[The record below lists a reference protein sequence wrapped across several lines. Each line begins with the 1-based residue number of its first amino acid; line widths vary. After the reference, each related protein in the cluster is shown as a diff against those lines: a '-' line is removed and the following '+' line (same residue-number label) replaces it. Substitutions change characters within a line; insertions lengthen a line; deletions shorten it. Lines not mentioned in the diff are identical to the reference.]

1 MFATL
6 RTTLF
11 KMRAAAARP
20 RTSVCKG
27 RRGTP
32 GAQAPC
38 VIAIYAE
45 SSWMRDAPRRMRR
58 PLRRRRPQQA
68 GGRPHGLRSRCA
80 WRARGRRRSI
90 RRVTEPGPACEPARD
105 ARLQERDAR
114 RPRQLLRGRGVGG
127 ALVCVAHRARG
138 QRPSERRPRPPHGEG
153 GGRDRQR
160 VPWALRGECDA
171 AAGRSSLR
179 PSVPVSPGRAWRP
192 VASVLPC
199 GAPSGASARGLCLMR
214 GGLPGRMRVWESDG
228 SRRRRQRAISR
239 SRCSGSVHT
248 SETESPP
255 ATRRRMGGG
264 GRRYPTSACTITG
277 PVSATGDCMLTQS
290 HADAD
295 TAR

>member
-11 KMRAAAARP
+11 KMRAAAAHP

-45 SSWMRDAPRRMRR
+45 SSWMLDAPRRMRR
-58 PLRRRRPQQA
+58 RLRRRRPQQA
-68 GGRPHGLRSRCA
+68 RGRPHGLRSRCA
-80 WRARGRRRSI
+80 WRARGRSDPSGG
-90 RRVTEPGPACEPARD
+90 EPS
-105 ARLQERDAR
+105 
-114 RPRQLLRGRGVGG
+114 RGRLASPHETRACKSELQGGRDSSSGG
-127 ALVCVAHRARG
+127 AEWAGPLSAWRTRARTA
-138 QRPSERRPRPPHGEG
+138 SERAAAPPPAWRG

-171 AAGRSSLR
+171 AAGGSSLR

-192 VASVLPC
+192 VAPVLPC
-199 GAPSGASARGLCLMR
+199 RASSGASARGLCLTR
-214 GGLPGRMRVWESDG
+214 GGLPGRIRAWESDG

-239 SRCSGSVHT
+239 SRCSGSVHR

-264 GRRYPTSACTITG
+264 GRRYPNVRSHDHRPRVGDRRLHAH
-277 PVSATGDCMLTQS
+277 PVP
-290 HADAD
+290 
-295 TAR
+295 RR

>member
-11 KMRAAAARP
+11 KMRAAAAHP

-45 SSWMRDAPRRMRR
+45 SSWMLDAPRRMRR
-58 PLRRRRPQQA
+58 RLRRRRPQQA
-68 GGRPHGLRSRCA
+68 RGRPHGLRSRCA
-80 WRARGRRRSI
+80 WRARGRSDPSGG
-90 RRVTEPGPACEPARD
+90 EPS
-105 ARLQERDAR
+105 
-114 RPRQLLRGRGVGG
+114 RGRL
-127 ALVCVAHRARG
+127 ASPHETRACK
-138 QRPSERRPRPPHGEG
+138 SELQ
-153 GGRDRQR
+153 GGRDSSSGGAE
-160 VPWALRGECDA
+160 WAGPLSAWRTRARTASERA
-171 AAGRSSLR
+171 AAPPPAWWAGSSASAVGAPWRVRCRRGRELAPAVGPR
-179 PSVPVSPGRAWRP
+179 QPDRAWRP
-192 VASVLPC
+192 VAPVLPC
-199 GAPSGASARGLCLMR
+199 GASSGASARGLCLTR
-214 GGLPGRMRVWESDG
+214 GGLPGRIRAWESDG

-264 GRRYPTSACTITG
+264 GRRYPTSTRTITG
-277 PVSATGDCMLTQS
+277 VVHRRLHAHPVP
-290 HADAD
+290 
-295 TAR
+295 RR